1 MIFWLNRCYNIKNI
15 QALFSSWQFPLISF
29 EIAVI
34 ASQNTIYWCW
44 EHSLTALMSQSGDCI
59 RPVFEQKVGLYKV
72 CIFVNMGPF
81 GKLDALRYPNP
92 SKYSLKILQTCISWR
107 VTPDTLKKTKH
118 WSDYPGLRKPLWT
131 VDNWLKSSVAVFQYF
146 FDIF

>member
-44 EHSLTALMSQSGDCI
+44 EHSLTALMSRSGDCI
-59 RPVFEQKVGLYKV
+59 RHVFEQKVGLYKV

-81 GKLDALRYPNP
+81 GKLDALRYPQSFKVLFVDTPNL
-92 SKYSLKILQTCISWR
+92 YL
-107 VTPDTLKKTKH
+107 VTRD
-118 WSDYPGLRKPLWT
+118 
-131 VDNWLKSSVAVFQYF
+131 A
-146 FDIF
+146 